1 MDSQTTVEDLKECLR
16 NDVAYLCHRVDRR
29 WAEPIA
35 RTFRD
40 LRESKAHAVFFGGTL
55 RSLLLA
61 RMSPQRMTRIGRPRD
76 IDIVFDGINLDDLRS
91 QFSSMVSRE
100 TRFGG
105 LQLKR
110 SNMQFDVWPLNR
122 TWSFVHD
129 ETPTPTFSDL
139 PYTTFFNVEAIAVDV
154 WAEPGSTRSIYSG
167 DDQFF
172 AGMLSRTIEINREDN
187 PFPVLSVARS
197 LIMASSLGFAI
208 GPNLSR
214 YLVTH
219 GPSISSSEFET
230 IQNKHYGQLRMAPDS
245 MRELIVEIRRKVER
259 GDVVP
264 FKIPALRQQML
275 WPDKDGADLANAK
288 H

>member
-1 MDSQTTVEDLKECLR
+1 MDSQPTVDELKASLR

-61 RMSPQRMTRIGRPRD
+61 RMSPRRMTRLGRPRD
-76 IDIVFDGINLDDLRS
+76 IDIVVDGIDLEDLRIR
-91 QFSSMVSRE
+91 FASMVSRE

-110 SNMQFDVWPLNR
+110 LNMQFDVWPLNR

-129 ETPTPTFSDL
+129 KTPTPTFSDL

-167 DDQFF
+167 NDQFF
-172 AGMLSRTIEINREDN
+172 EGMLTRTIEINREDN

-197 LIMASSLGFAI
+197 LIMASSLDFAI
-208 GPNLSR
+208 GPNLAR
-214 YLVTH
+214 YLATH
-219 GPSISSSEFET
+219 GPAISISEFEN
-230 IQNKHYGQLRMAPDS
+230 IQQKHYGRLRMAPDS
-245 MRELIVEIRRKVER
+245 MCELIDEIRRQVDR

-264 FKIPALRQQML
+264 FKIPASRQLMF
-275 WPDKDGADLANAK
+275 WPDNEGTA
-288 H
+288 

>member
-1 MDSQTTVEDLKECLR
+1 MDSQPTVDELKACLR
-16 NDVAYLCHRVDRR
+16 NDVAYLCHRVDRL

-40 LRESKAHAVFFGGTL
+40 LRESKSHAVFFGGTL

-61 RMSPQRMTRIGRPRD
+61 RMSPRRMTRIGRPRD
-76 IDIVFDGINLDDLRS
+76 IDIVVDGINLEDLRT
-91 QFSSMVSRE
+91 QFASMVSRE

-110 SNMQFDVWPLNR
+110 LKMQFDVWPLKR

-172 AGMLSRTIEINREDN
+172 DGMLSRTIEINREDN

-197 LIMASSLGFAI
+197 LIMASCLGFAI
-208 GPNLSR
+208 GPNLAR
-214 YLVTH
+214 YLATH
-219 GPSISSSEFET
+219 GPVISTSAFET
-230 IQNKHYGQLRMAPDS
+230 IQKKHYGQLRMAPDS
-245 MRELIVEIRRKVER
+245 MCELINEIQRKVDQ

-264 FKIPALRQQML
+264 FKIPALRQLML
-275 WPDKDGADLANAK
+275 WPSN
-288 H
+288 

>member
-1 MDSQTTVEDLKECLR
+1 MDSQTTVDDLKACLR

-61 RMSPQRMTRIGRPRD
+61 RMSSRGRTRIGRPRD
-76 IDIVFDGINLDDLRS
+76 IDIVVDGIDLEDLRIR
-91 QFSSMVSRE
+91 FASMVSRE

-110 SNMQFDVWPLNR
+110 LNMQFDVWPLNR

-139 PYTTFFNVEAIAVDV
+139 PFTTFFNVEAIAVDV

-172 AGMLSRTIEINREDN
+172 KGILSRTIEINREDN

-197 LIMASSLGFAI
+197 LIMASFLGFAI
-208 GPNLSR
+208 GPNLAR
-214 YLVTH
+214 YLATH
-219 GPSISSSEFET
+219 GPGISNSEFEN
-230 IQNKHYGQLRMAPDS
+230 IQMKHYGQLRMAPDS
-245 MRELIVEIRRKVER
+245 MRELIDEIRRKVDR
-259 GDVVP
+259 GDAAP
-264 FKIPALRQQML
+264 FKIPAWRQLMF
-275 WPDKDGADLANAK
+275 WPDNEGSD
-288 H
+288 